1 MIATGGGV
9 RPSSIKKR
17 TDVNFGA
24 LTLDSY
30 ESNVT
35 VVTSGTSGFL
45 DGYLP
50 YLLRR
55 ADQTLSAPFYAVLNR
70 YGVARSEWRV
80 LAVLAESGE
89 VGVVDL
95 ANAALSPQPTVTHA
109 LRRLEDRG
117 LVVRKHGPDDRRQRL
132 VSITPNG
139 TQLAATLTA
148 EAKALEAEQLADA
161 SELTDLINRLRDLT
175 STLEATAQ
183 LRAATADRT
192 G

>member
-1 MIATGGGV
+1 
-9 RPSSIKKR
+9 
-17 TDVNFGA
+17 
-24 LTLDSY
+24 
-30 ESNVT
+30 
-35 VVTSGTSGFL
+35 
-45 DGYLP
+45 
-50 YLLRR
+50 
-55 ADQTLSAPFYAVLNR
+55 
-70 YGVARSEWRV
+70 
-80 LAVLAESGE
+80 

-161 SELTDLINRLRDLT
+161 GELTDLINRLRDLT